1 MKVLVTGAKGML
13 GTDVCSELVRR
24 GINHIATDIA
34 DLDLTDFYAIVEYIE
49 RSKPTHL
56 INCAAYT
63 AVDAA
68 ETNEVLAY
76 RGNALTCLALAIA
89 CNSVNVPLLSVS
101 TDFVFDGTKTTAY
114 DEFDAPNP
122 IGVYGKSK
130 LEGEEFIRRNAPKHW
145 IVRTSWLF
153 GVNGKCFPDTIIKA
167 AQARPELKV
176 VADQRGKPTYTV
188 DLAAAMVDLLSN
200 PFYGTYHVSNSGTTD
215 WHEFASEAVRLAKL
229 DTPVLPITTTEYP
242 TPAQRPANSALVSR
256 MRELQRIPPLR
267 CWKEALAEYVQQR
280 AEAAER
286 NS

>member
-1 MKVLVTGAKGML
+1 M
-13 GTDVCSELVRR
+13 
-24 GINHIATDIA
+24 
-34 DLDLTDFYAIVEYIE
+34 
-49 RSKPTHL
+49 
-56 INCAAYT
+56 
-63 AVDAA
+63 
-68 ETNEVLAY
+68 
-76 RGNALTCLALAIA
+76 
-89 CNSVNVPLLSVS
+89 
-101 TDFVFDGTKTTAY
+101 
-114 DEFDAPNP
+114 
-122 IGVYGKSK
+122 
-130 LEGEEFIRRNAPKHW
+130 
-145 IVRTSWLF
+145 
-153 GVNGKCFPDTIIKA
+153 
-167 AQARPELKV
+167 
-176 VADQRGKPTYTV
+176 ADQRGKPTYTV

>member
-101 TDFVFDGTKTTAY
+101 TDFVLMVLKQRLMTNSTLLTQLGFTVNRNLRVKNLFA
-114 DEFDAPNP
+114 EMRQS
-122 IGVYGKSK
+122 IG
-130 LEGEEFIRRNAPKHW
+130 
-145 IVRTSWLF
+145 
-153 GVNGKCFPDTIIKA
+153 
-167 AQARPELKV
+167 
-176 VADQRGKPTYTV
+176 
-188 DLAAAMVDLLSN
+188 
-200 PFYGTYHVSNSGTTD
+200 
-215 WHEFASEAVRLAKL
+215 
-229 DTPVLPITTTEYP
+229 
-242 TPAQRPANSALVSR
+242 
-256 MRELQRIPPLR
+256 
-267 CWKEALAEYVQQR
+267 
-280 AEAAER
+280 
-286 NS
+286 